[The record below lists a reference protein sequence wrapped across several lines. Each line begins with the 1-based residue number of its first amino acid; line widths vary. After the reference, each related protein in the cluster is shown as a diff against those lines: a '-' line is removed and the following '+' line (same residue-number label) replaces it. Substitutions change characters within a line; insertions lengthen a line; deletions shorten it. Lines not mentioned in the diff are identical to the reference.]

1 MEVIIEEMSSTVRA
15 VDGQAL
21 LHPTVLNRII
31 SLAIARMKEHHEHE
45 GVVNQERKMR
55 PALTSREVSFWE

>member
-1 MEVIIEEMSSTVRA
+1 MEVIIQEMESTVRA

-21 LHPTVLNRII
+21 LHPDILQRII
-31 SLAIARMKEHHEHE
+31 TAAIARMKEHHEHE
-45 GVVNQERKMR
+45 RTVMEERTLR